1 MVVATPA
8 VTPKEAYIMVVKIDK
23 DTCIGCGQCVDTCP
37 VQALAMEDDGKV
49 GVDAD
54 LCVDCGACVGVCPVT
69 ALSM

>member
-1 MVVATPA
+1 
-8 VTPKEAYIMVVKIDK
+8 MVVKIDK